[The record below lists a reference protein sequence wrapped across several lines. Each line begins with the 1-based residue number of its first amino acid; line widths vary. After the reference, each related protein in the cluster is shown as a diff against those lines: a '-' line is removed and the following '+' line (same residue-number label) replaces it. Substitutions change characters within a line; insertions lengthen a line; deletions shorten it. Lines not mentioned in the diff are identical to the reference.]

1 MVYYI
6 IDYWIYQ
13 SLFLNVPF
21 ALGKEKHK
29 KKLGNPNFLHR
40 NNFTITAGSNHED
53 DHIADKEDRTDT
65 QCHSQH
71 ES

>member
-13 SLFLNVPF
+13 SLILSATLSFV
-21 ALGKEKHK
+21 KEIKN
-29 KKLGNPNFLHR
+29 KKLGNPNFSHR
-40 NNFTITAGSNHED
+40 NNRTITAGSNHED

-65 QCHSQH
+65 
-71 ES
+71 

>member
-13 SLFLNVPF
+13 SLFLS
-21 ALGKEKHK
+21 ALFHRTKKAK